1 MRRIFILVLIAA
13 ILFSMMACEAENV
26 KRPYYFFVYNSD
38 IITDEDFSAICGL
51 HKLYPDYEI
60 VMLDVSGLTSASEV
74 YVLLKT
80 ERDAR
85 AKDPSGIQ
93 ILGNAGAVPTFIHR
107 YEIETFTISEIS
119 EMALYDDFVSDYF
132 YTNFDNNPDELNGI
146 SPYQLYG
153 KLTKMNI
160 IPKWPVV
167 RLPLSRGQYSDFSA
181 KYREYLSILA
191 EQESINISIASPIF
205 PVGWYSVAIDDT
217 GYFLM
222 RARDEWGI
230 VDNLQMYSTT
240 KGVYASTLPLNG
252 SCNAGEWAHLTDEN
266 ICEIYH
272 DSHAGKNVLLQTIF
286 DGRTKDEYHCE
297 AILEEKTINAVLDG
311 KPYLLNTF
319 GCEPA
324 KDMTSNIITT
334 ALSGR
339 CVGAIAST
347 TLVNNVDVDCMMSVE
362 GYDTGYTKYSLLYEY
377 LLSKHSGTTRT
388 EAFHAGQLQVAVS
401 LTENTDTLHPH
412 SLQTNLCN
420 LLGIHVFGILDP

>member
-1 MRRIFILVLIAA
+1 MKRILSLILIA
-13 ILFSMMACEAENV
+13 IIPFVMMSCGAEDVQN
-26 KRPYYFFVYNSD
+26 PYYFFVYNSNK
-38 IITDEDFSAICGL
+38 ITDEDFSAICGL
-51 HKLYPDYEI
+51 HKLYPNHEI

-74 YVLLKT
+74 YVLLKS

-93 ILGNAGAVPTFIHR
+93 ILGNVSAVPTFIHR
-107 YEIETFTISEIS
+107 YEIEPFTTS
-119 EMALYDDFVSDYF
+119 EMSEMLLYDNFVSDYF
-132 YTNFDNNPDELNGI
+132 YTNFDNNSDELNAI
-146 SPYQLYG
+146 SPYQLYV
-153 KLTKMNI
+153 KLSKINI

-167 RLPLSRGQYSDFSA
+167 RLPLFLGQYSNFAA

-191 EQESINISIASPIF
+191 ERESINISIASPIF

-230 VDNLQMYSTT
+230 VDNLQMYGTT
-240 KGVYASTLPLNG
+240 RGVYASTLPLNG
-252 SCNAGEWAHLTDEN
+252 SCNAEEWAHLTEAN

-272 DSHAGKNVLLQTIF
+272 DSHAEKNALFQTIF
-286 DGRTKDEYHCE
+286 DGHTKDEYHCE
-297 AILEEKTINAVLDG
+297 AILESKSINAVLNG
-311 KPYLLNTF
+311 TPYLLNTF

-334 ALSGR
+334 ALNGR

-347 TLVNNVDVDCMMSVE
+347 TLVNNVDIDCMMPME
-362 GYDTGYTKYSLLYEY
+362 DYDAGYTKYSLLYEY
-377 LLSKHSGTTRT
+377 LLAKSSGATRT
-388 EAFHAGQLQVAVS
+388 EAFHAGQLQVSVS
-401 LTENTDTLHPH
+401 LTENTNTVPPH

-420 LLGIHVFGILDP
+420 LLGIQIFGILDP